1 MAGYCTDD
9 ALADFSRVMGGQML
23 RVNALMVVNAIL
35 MGVMVGIGAYGHRYR
50 HHPLIRFLFLGATI
64 LFLPIVSYIISITSN
79 QQTIAVPSR
88 GGHITVIGYCSPNV
102 HMILILVWTALVQ
115 IVGINTTAIVATD
128 AREGRSIAPPAVL
141 LVQAIWT
148 TYLGFGI
155 IENIDFVRQS
165 NLKVFVFYLV
175 ILAPFSLIF
184 AKIFLKYYAWY
195 SATHSFAFGRNPRLI
210 VGYMM
215 QLPDRRHHAEV
226 ASGHTPPPLIVSRED
241 TVLVEKQPHGYRMC
255 SRGDTARINNK
266 GGLVTID
273 KVWELDDI
281 LLKSTTQLKDVCFS
295 FALFKMLRCR
305 FAKYVVREAGFMKA
319 HNFLW
324 HLLLEDSDD
333 KRILGVIAS
342 ELSFLHDYYYSSLAI
357 SYSKNRLP
365 IWNIFISLLTIVYC
379 LLCAIDLITLA
390 VPALKDMP
398 DHDFK
403 DFIDIF
409 TGQLSCVMSCIP
421 DPPQTSFPKD
431 PHQTE
436 LAGLDFG
443 NFLFDLLP
451 LLSLTALV
459 VLSEVREIASYICSD
474 WTKVALMC
482 RYVSWHEYPT
492 WRKWIGKL
500 LECRCKLP
508 RPWKNKMNQCSILVL
523 HPRNTPVDLLRRLIP
538 LPEQKKNIKVPRE
551 VQTAIVSTLRSMR
564 GDLSND
570 IKSAQQLGI
579 QVGDTFLQACNTKG
593 TSDALLAWHVA
604 TSILEVRYPHPTT
617 SSSDDHSVA
626 TKLSRY
632 CAYLVAYSP
641 ELLPD
646 DDAWSSDLYKATKK
660 DALRVLSAAPA
671 VTSTLEMEYRQL
683 VELLLGAT
691 SKNNML
697 KDGAKLREQLVELME
712 GEEAAWK
719 TLAGFWSKTILY
731 IAPSDNLE
739 GHAEAIARGG
749 ELITLLWALL
759 AHLGVDR
766 RPESTADTTTTMDAS
781 GII

>member
-1 MAGYCTDD
+1 
-9 ALADFSRVMGGQML
+9 
-23 RVNALMVVNAIL
+23 
-35 MGVMVGIGAYGHRYR
+35 
-50 HHPLIRFLFLGATI
+50 
-64 LFLPIVSYIISITSN
+64 
-79 QQTIAVPSR
+79 
-88 GGHITVIGYCSPNV
+88 
-102 HMILILVWTALVQ
+102 
-115 IVGINTTAIVATD
+115 
-128 AREGRSIAPPAVL
+128 
-141 LVQAIWT
+141 
-148 TYLGFGI
+148 
-155 IENIDFVRQS
+155 
-165 NLKVFVFYLV
+165 
-175 ILAPFSLIF
+175 
-184 AKIFLKYYAWY
+184 
-195 SATHSFAFGRNPRLI
+195 
-210 VGYMM
+210 
-215 QLPDRRHHAEV
+215 
-226 ASGHTPPPLIVSRED
+226 
-241 TVLVEKQPHGYRMC
+241 MC

-379 LLCAIDLITLA
+379 LLCAIDLITL
-390 VPALKDMP
+390 VEPSLKDMP

-459 VLSEVREIASYICSD
+459 VLSEVREIASYIFSD

-500 LECRCKLP
+500 LECRCKLL
-508 RPWKNKMNQCSILVL
+508 RPWQNKMNQCSILVL

-551 VQTAIVSTLRSMR
+551 VQR
-564 GDLSND
+564 
-570 IKSAQQLGI
+570 
-579 QVGDTFLQACNTKG
+579 
-593 TSDALLAWHVA
+593 
-604 TSILEVRYPHPTT
+604 P
-617 SSSDDHSVA
+617 
-626 TKLSRY
+626 
-632 CAYLVAYSP
+632 
-641 ELLPD
+641 
-646 DDAWSSDLYKATKK
+646 
-660 DALRVLSAAPA
+660 LSA
-671 VTSTLEMEYRQL
+671 
-683 VELLLGAT
+683 
-691 SKNNML
+691 
-697 KDGAKLREQLVELME
+697 
-712 GEEAAWK
+712 
-719 TLAGFWSKTILY
+719 
-731 IAPSDNLE
+731 
-739 GHAEAIARGG
+739 H
-749 ELITLLWALL
+749 
-759 AHLGVDR
+759 
-766 RPESTADTTTTMDAS
+766 
-781 GII
+781 